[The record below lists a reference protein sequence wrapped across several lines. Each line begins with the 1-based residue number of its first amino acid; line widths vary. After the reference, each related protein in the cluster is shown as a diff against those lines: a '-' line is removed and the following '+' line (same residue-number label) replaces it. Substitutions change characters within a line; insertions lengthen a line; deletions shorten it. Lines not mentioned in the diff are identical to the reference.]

1 MIGTFS
7 QGLCDSGKRHWPTT
21 CDIVVTI
28 FVIDC
33 RIDRVL
39 GTPLS
44 RISHD
49 LCTSLIVRLSYPSP
63 ISHGLHTSSSQCQ
76 TCAACIEYS
85 LHISKMYLVVEW
97 LYQPWLVHISMLA
110 SANKRQHH
118 PSLVRIGKLT
128 FENNMKHRQDIYAW
142 AVECVYLL
150 WYFSIG

>member
-49 LCTSLIVRLSYPSP
+49 LCTSLIVRLSYPFP

-76 TCAACIEYS
+76 TCAACIEYR
-85 LHISKMYLVVEW
+85 LHISKMDLVVEW
-97 LYQPWLVHISMLA
+97 LYQPWLVHISHLSSMLTA
-110 SANKRQHH
+110 CITLDSQT
-118 PSLVRIGKLT
+118 LVMRHRVLLYLIFFGVHIVMSTSSLT
-128 FENNMKHRQDIYAW
+128 FLYHI
-142 AVECVYLL
+142 
-150 WYFSIG
+150 